1 MKQVESILNEI
12 AQESGFD
19 NWEQYFNCF
28 QTTEPGRRVINKG
41 IRKAVTKALF
51 LSVAGRYVSLRNW
64 NTEKNK
70 YMLELLKEQLQDYLE
85 QKKAIEAECIQ
96 LMKEGKEWKELAK
109 KGAGLKMMIEAILLE
124 IKRWS

>member
-51 LSVAGRYVSLRNW
+51 LSDVMLSVAATKKKSLIVIQ
-64 NTEKNK
+64 K
-70 YMLELLKEQLQDYLE
+70 YKL
-85 QKKAIEAECIQ
+85 
-96 LMKEGKEWKELAK
+96 
-109 KGAGLKMMIEAILLE
+109 
-124 IKRWS
+124 